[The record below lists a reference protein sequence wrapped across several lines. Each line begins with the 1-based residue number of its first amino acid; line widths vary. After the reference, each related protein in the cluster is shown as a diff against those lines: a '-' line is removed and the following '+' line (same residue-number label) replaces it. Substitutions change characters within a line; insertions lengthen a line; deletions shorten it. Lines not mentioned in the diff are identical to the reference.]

1 MAIILPEND
10 PMKDLSARPL
20 AALLFAL
27 VASFPAVAADANV
40 SAATLASQAWLA
52 EIDQARYG
60 ESWDDAA
67 KAFRDV
73 VPKSAW
79 VTQAKA
85 VREPLGAVVHRELK
99 TATFTHTLPGAPD
112 GDYVVIQYDTQ
123 FAQKAH
129 AVETVTPQKAAN
141 GAWHVS
147 GYYIR

>member
-1 MAIILPEND
+1 
-10 PMKDLSARPL
+10 MKNLSARLL
-20 AALLFAL
+20 AALLIVL

-40 SAATLASQAWLA
+40 SAATLASEAWLA
-52 EIDQARYG
+52 EIDQARYA

-67 KAFRDV
+67 KVFRDA

-79 VTQAKA
+79 ATQAKA
-85 VREPLGAVVHRELK
+85 VRDPLGAVLHRELK
-99 TATFTHTLPGAPD
+99 TARFTHSLPGAPD

-129 AVETVTPQKAAN
+129 AVETVTPQKDAS